1 MSEKAYHLNQLIKLS
16 VELGKTKAGL
26 EIAIRENNQFYID
39 LLSGCIRSLEACIQ
53 THKLAA
59 GVN

>member
-39 LLSGCIRSLEACIQ
+39 LLSGCIRSLEAV
-53 THKLAA
+53 HS
-59 GVN
+59 NP